1 VTEVTDPPVATFSP
15 VRKCPFSPPESYG
28 ELREQPT
35 LSKVRFPNGDDVWA
49 VTKLEDARAALLDTT
64 LSSMRSY
71 SGFPTLQTG
80 ERVAREGAVPTL
92 VEMDPPMHGPARQAV
107 VGEFTVRR
115 MEALRPRI
123 QQIVD
128 ERIDKMLA
136 GEQPVDLME
145 ALALPV
151 PSLVI
156 CEQLGVPY
164 EDHDFFQSRSTAI
177 LSNEITREERDKNF
191 GELQGYLYNLV
202 VTKEEN
208 PTDDLIGRQIVKARE
223 AGAYDRTAMV
233 GMAFLLLLAGHET
246 TANMIS
252 LGTVT
257 LLRNPEQLEA
267 IKSDPAKTLSA
278 VEELL
283 RYTTITDTVTM
294 RLAMADVEL
303 GGQTI
308 KAGEGVAVLGFA
320 ANTDPTAFER
330 PEEFDLERGARHHV
344 AFGFGPHQCLGQ
356 NLARLELQIV
366 FDTLFRRIPGL
377 KLAQSVEELRGKEAV
392 VYGIRELLVSW

>member
-1 VTEVTDPPVATFSP
+1 MTEVTDPPVATFSP

-71 SGFPTLQTG
+71 AGFPTLQTG
-80 ERVAREGAVPTL
+80 ERVTREGAVPTL

-128 ERIDKMLA
+128 ERIDKMLV

>member
-1 VTEVTDPPVATFSP
+1 
-15 VRKCPFSPPESYG
+15 
-28 ELREQPT
+28 
-35 LSKVRFPNGDDVWA
+35 
-49 VTKLEDARAALLDTT
+49 
-64 LSSMRSY
+64 
-71 SGFPTLQTG
+71 
-80 ERVAREGAVPTL
+80 
-92 VEMDPPMHGPARQAV
+92 
-107 VGEFTVRR
+107 
-115 MEALRPRI
+115 
-123 QQIVD
+123 
-128 ERIDKMLA
+128 
-136 GEQPVDLME
+136 
-145 ALALPV
+145 LALPV

>member
-1 VTEVTDPPVATFSP
+1 VTEVADHSVSTFSP
-15 VRKCPFSPPESYG
+15 VRKCPFSPPEVYG

-35 LSKVRFPNGDDVWA
+35 ISKVKFPNGDDVWA

-64 LSSMRSY
+64 LSSMRGY
-71 SGFPTLQTG
+71 EGFPTFQTG
-80 ERVAREGAVPTL
+80 ERVAREGGVPTL

-128 ERIDKMLA
+128 ELIDAMLA
-136 GEQPVDLME
+136 GEGPVDLME
-145 ALALPV
+145 AFALPV

-156 CEQLGVPY
+156 CELLGVPY
-164 EDHDFFQSRSTAI
+164 TDHDFFQTRSTAI
-177 LSNEITREERDKNF
+177 LSQEISPEERDGNF
-191 GELQGYLYNLV
+191 QELQGYLYKLV
-202 VTKEEN
+202 VSKEEN
-208 PTDDLIGRQIVKARE
+208 PTEDLIGRQIVKARE
-223 AGAYDRTAMV
+223 ADAYDRTAMV
-233 GMAFLLLLAGHET
+233 AMSFLLLLAGHET

-257 LLRNPEQLEA
+257 LLQNPDQLES
-267 IKSDPAKTLSA
+267 ITRDPSKTLSA
-278 VEELL
+278 IEELL

-294 RLAMADVEL
+294 RLATADVEL

-320 ANTDPTAFER
+320 ANTDPAAFER
-330 PEEFDLERGARHHV
+330 PGEFDIERGARHHV

-377 KLAQSVEELRGKEAV
+377 KLAQPVEELQGKEAL
-392 VYGIRELLVSW
+392 VYGIRELLVTW